1 MHFLKA
7 EFLKLLDMS
16 FPIIHGRDNLVNGRI
31 SLKTK
36 SRQWWYRENRLCLS
50 LSKCGAPG
58 PGAVNALGFPGP
70 GADTSATWATGQGP
84 LWWVS
89 WSPGKGTIGHQTLL
103 CLAPDPLFMVPKLG
117 TTFLLEQGLGEK
129 GWGESTDQSSH
140 CFPSGPHHP
149 WLAVAV
155 TNFIKI
161 LWTNQISI
169 SLTLYILPFAPVKF
183 PGLFFL
189 IDSV

>member
-1 MHFLKA
+1 MVIQGKPFVPVIEQVWGPRAWNCEWPGLPWARGWHF
-7 EFLKLLDMS
+7 
-16 FPIIHGRDNLVNGRI
+16 G
-31 SLKTK
+31 
-36 SRQWWYRENRLCLS
+36 
-50 LSKCGAPG
+50 
-58 PGAVNALGFPGP
+58 
-70 GADTSATWATGQGP
+70 TWATGQGP

-89 WSPGKGTIGHQTLL
+89 WSPGRGTVGHQTLLL

-140 CFPSGPHHP
+140 CFPSGPHQP

-189 IDSV
+189 IDSVQLYLTINI